1 MSEIPFADSVPRPV
15 FILAAPRSFS
25 SLVGAM
31 IGQHPDLYG
40 VPELNLFQCET
51 VEEFNTGETPDGE
64 KKSPFWKSMRHGLLR
79 TIAEI
84 YAGEQTNESVR
95 MAERWLRSRELLTAG
110 EIFAELARAAAPRRI
125 VEKSPGVLRHRA
137 YLDRMLDAFPD
148 AQFIHLVRHPV
159 PQGESVLKAKGGIGV
174 LMALNSIDQTGP
186 VATLEPQI
194 AWYDA
199 QVQILRFL
207 DELPDEQFVTLRG
220 EDLMNDL
227 DGTLGELCRWLE
239 VSDAPEAIEA
249 MKHPEASPYSCMGP
263 SNAPL
268 GNDVNFLKSPSLREG
283 KVSVPPLDV
292 ALSWRKD
299 GGRLHPRVQALARD
313 LGY

>member
-1 MSEIPFADSVPRPV
+1 MNATALPDVPRPV
-15 FILAAPRSFS
+15 FILAAPRSYS

-31 IGQHPDLYG
+31 VGQHPELYG

-51 VEEFNTGETPDGE
+51 IQEFNTGETPMGE

-79 TIAEI
+79 AIAQI
-84 YAGEQTNESVR
+84 YTGEQSLESVR
-95 MAERWLRSRELLTAG
+95 MAERWLRSREDRTSA
-110 EIFAELARAAAPRRI
+110 EVFAELAEAVAPLRI

-148 AQFIHLVRHPV
+148 AQFIHLVRHPI

-174 LMALNSIDQTGP
+174 LMALNAVDQTGP
-186 VATLEPQI
+186 IAALEPQI

-207 DELPDEQFVTLRG
+207 DTLPDEQFVTLRG
-220 EDLMNDL
+220 EDLLNDL
-227 DGTLGELCRWLE
+227 DGTLAELCRWLG
-239 VSDAPEAIEA
+239 VSDAPEAIAA
-249 MKHPEASPYSCMGP
+249 MRHPEESPYSTMGP
-263 SNAPL
+263 ANAPL
-268 GNDVNFLKSPSLREG
+268 GNDVNFLKSPALREG
-283 KVSVPPLDV
+283 EIKVPSLDA

-299 GGRLHPRVQALARD
+299 GASLHPRVRD
-313 LGY
+313 LAQTFGY